1 MATTSTATAAADIK
15 AIHTLKGKL
24 SMGDDDYRALLV
36 NLTGIASSKDMS
48 SAQRQQ
54 VRAHMQSLAER
65 MGVASS
71 KRRAWLSQA
80 AFAAKQQAASPK
92 ERLAYFLWAQL
103 HRAGVVRDGSRPALG
118 AFVKR
123 VAGVDAL
130 RFCNAEQLDAVI
142 KALRDWCA
150 KDGVAT
156 R

>member
-1 MATTSTATAAADIK
+1 MTAAADIK
-15 AIHTLKGKL
+15 AIHTLKSNLQL
-24 SMGDDDYRALLV
+24 SEDDYRALLM
-36 NLTGIASSKDMS
+36 NLTGVASSKDMAA
-48 SAQRQQ
+48 AQRQQ
-54 VRAHMQSLAER
+54 VRAHLQNLAER
-65 MGVASS
+65 MGVTP

-103 HRAGVVRDGSRPALG
+103 HRAGVVRDPSRPALG

-123 VAGVDAL
+123 ITGVDAL

-142 KALRDWCA
+142 KALRDWCT
-150 KDGVAT
+150 KEGVAT